1 VKRGKRTWEWKEEIE
16 KGKRGKC
23 EREGKEKLEQW
34 IIGNGGK
41 DKSQNLLI
49 RNECQYFACYT

>member
-1 VKRGKRTWEWKEEIE
+1 VKRGKRKWEWKEEIE

-41 DKSQNLLI
+41 GERTKD
-49 RNECQYFACYT
+49 